1 MHNCERKSWEE
12 NKKPE
17 INNNE
22 ELDENDPER
31 SVSNQEIID
40 ALETHIAKLEAD
52 DWHPNQV
59 RNTVILICKILS
71 VELNK
76 VIPEENDKIINI
88 YV

>member
-1 MHNCERKSWEE
+1 MHNCERKTWEE

-40 ALETHIAKLEAD
+40 ALEKHITMLEAD
-52 DWHPNQV
+52 DWHPKQV